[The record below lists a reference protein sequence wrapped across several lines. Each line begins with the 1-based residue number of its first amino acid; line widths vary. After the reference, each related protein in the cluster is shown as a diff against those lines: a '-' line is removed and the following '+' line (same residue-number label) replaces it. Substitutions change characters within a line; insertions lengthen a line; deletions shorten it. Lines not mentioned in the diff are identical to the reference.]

1 MVLANEG
8 VSFDVSDIWAGGGE
22 FGELN
27 KWNISFHSIEIT
39 RSHNKNTNRHLPAL
53 EREG

>member
-22 FGELN
+22 FGMFY
-27 KWNISFHSIEIT
+27 KWNISFVPL
-39 RSHNKNTNRHLPAL
+39 K
-53 EREG
+53 